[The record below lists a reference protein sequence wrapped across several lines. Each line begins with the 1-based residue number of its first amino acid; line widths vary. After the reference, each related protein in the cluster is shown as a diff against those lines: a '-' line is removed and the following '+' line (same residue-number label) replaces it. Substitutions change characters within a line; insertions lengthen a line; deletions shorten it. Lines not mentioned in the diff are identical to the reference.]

1 MFYGSELW
9 YISRTELLFLERVH
23 RKILRTIQD
32 LSTQCPSSCLT
43 TLMGVQSIETYI
55 QQRSLAFIVAMAN
68 LPSDAVA
75 QRILVARPAS
85 SPQKGVVKHYQE
97 LLALHNLPDLTILLN
112 DTPSSNAWKSF
123 VKKNLSFK
131 AHLDFIEECES
142 YHLSSCELK
151 PLKPAPHW
159 AVMLGNVS
167 LTRKNNFRVH
177 LLVGCDGL
185 EGDAA
190 IFQSLST
197 GARPHDSSCKLCGNV
212 L

>member
-9 YISRTELLFLERVH
+9 YISRTELLFLEIVH

-85 SPQKGVVKHYQE
+85 SPQKGVVKQYQE
-97 LLALHNLPDLTILLN
+97 
-112 DTPSSNAWKSF
+112 
-123 VKKNLSFK
+123 
-131 AHLDFIEECES
+131 
-142 YHLSSCELK
+142 
-151 PLKPAPHW
+151 
-159 AVMLGNVS
+159 
-167 LTRKNNFRVH
+167 
-177 LLVGCDGL
+177 
-185 EGDAA
+185 
-190 IFQSLST
+190 
-197 GARPHDSSCKLCGNV
+197 
-212 L
+212 